1 MSEQPTASEQFLAR
15 VISGPTVLVEYGGLR
30 LLTDPTFDPAGTYP
44 GASPLERTVDS
55 PVTADEV
62 GAVDAVLLSHDEHAD
77 NLDSAGRAFLSGVP
91 VTLTTV
97 SGAVRLGGT
106 ARGLAPWEAIE
117 LPRPDGGTVTVTATR
132 AQHGPDGS
140 EPVVGD
146 VIGFVLTG
154 EGLPVVYI
162 SGDNASLDVVREV
175 AERFDVEEA
184 VLFAGAVRMPVVR
197 DEPDLLTLDGERAVE
212 AARLLDA
219 RRVLIAHVD
228 SWAHFSEDLRTTVAA
243 FDEAGLGD
251 RLVRR

>member
-1 MSEQPTASEQFLAR
+1 MSVASTVSEQFLAR
-15 VISGPTVLVEYGGLR
+15 VISGPTVVVEYGGLR
-30 LLTDPTFDPAGTYP
+30 LLTDPTFDRAGTYP
-44 GASPLERTVDS
+44 GDVPLERTADS
-55 PVTADEV
+55 PVTADGV

-77 NLDSAGRAFLSGVP
+77 NLDSAGRALLADVP
-91 VTLTTV
+91 VTLTTL
-97 SGAVRLGGT
+97 SGAARLGGT
-106 ARGLAPWEAIE
+106 ARGLAPWAAID
-117 LPRPDGGTVTVTATR
+117 LPRPNGGSVTVTATR

-197 DEPDLLTLDGERAVE
+197 DQPDLLTLDAERAVE
-212 AARLLDA
+212 AARVLDA

-228 SWAHFSEDLRTTVAA
+228 SWAHFAEDLRTTVAA

-251 RLVRR
+251 RLARR

>member
-1 MSEQPTASEQFLAR
+1 MSVPATASEQFLAH
-15 VISGPTVLVEYGGLR
+15 VISGPTVVIEYGGLR
-30 LLTDPTFDPAGTYP
+30 LLTDPTFDRAGTYR
-44 GASPLERTVDS
+44 GDVPLERTVDS

-77 NLDSAGRAFLSGVP
+77 NLDSAGRVFLAGVP
-91 VTLTTV
+91 LTLTTV
-97 SGAVRLGGT
+97 GGAGRLGGT
-106 ARGLAPWEAIE
+106 ARGLAPWEATE
-117 LPRPDGGTVTVTATR
+117 LPRPGGGTVTVTATR

-140 EPVVGD
+140 EPVVGQ

-184 VLFAGAVRMPVVR
+184 VLFAGAVRMPVIS
-197 DEPDLLTLDGERAVE
+197 DEPDLLTLDAGRAVE
-212 AARLLDA
+212 AAKLLDA

-243 FDEAGLGD
+243 FDAAGLGG
-251 RLVRR
+251 RLAHR

>member
-1 MSEQPTASEQFLAR
+1 MSVPATASEQFHAR
-15 VISGPTVLVEYGGLR
+15 VISGPTVVIEYGGLR
-30 LLTDPTFDPAGTYP
+30 LLTDPTFDRAGTYP
-44 GASPLERTVDS
+44 GDVPLERTVDS

-77 NLDSAGRAFLSGVP
+77 NLDNAGRAFLAGVP
-91 VTLTTV
+91 LTLTTV
-97 SGAVRLGGT
+97 GGAGRLGGT
-106 ARGLAPWEAIE
+106 ARGLAPWEATE
-117 LPRPDGGTVTVTATR
+117 LPRPGGGTVTVTATR

-175 AERFDVEEA
+175 AGRFDVEEA
-184 VLFAGAVRMPVVR
+184 VLFAGAVRMPVIS
-197 DEPDLLTLDGERAVE
+197 DEPDLLTLDAGRAVE
-212 AARLLDA
+212 AAKVLDA

-228 SWAHFSEDLRTTVAA
+228 SWAHFSENLGTTVAA
-243 FDEAGLGD
+243 FDEAGLGG
-251 RLVRR
+251 RLARR